1 MSHQTSGSG
10 EPERPERP
18 HRPDADATATTG
30 GVAVDAIPPSPA
42 PIAAAPAAVSP
53 SAPPAAAPAPVAAA
67 ADTSQTSRIVSPPPP
82 LPQPRIEEFA
92 RVVQGKEKIL
102 VLTHDNPDPD
112 AMAGAIGLYTILT
125 KKFGIETFIG
135 HGGTIGRAE
144 NKAMVQNL
152 DLPIYS
158 LPLLGDLSNFDG
170 IVVVDTQ
177 VESKYHSLPPG
188 IVPLAVFD
196 HHPQIVRNGKPAG
209 RFVEIRT
216 EAGASATIVT
226 MYLRAMGVEIPP
238 LVATALMY
246 GIRSDTANFQRHFS
260 AWDLEAH
267 QILFPLVDAK
277 RLAAIEAPPLPRE
290 YYIDLRR
297 GLDSAMIHGRSI
309 VADLGELENPD
320 MIALVADMLLRL
332 DTASWAM
339 VFGFTAKE
347 LRISVRTNETDGDA
361 GAVVR
366 KTIKKMGSGGGHGE
380 MAAARIPLTAACT
393 EVQFDIL
400 TTELVTNFLK
410 AINESEHGQPLCRAR
425 KKGAAQQR
433 GSAGA

>member
-1 MSHQTSGSG
+1 MSDIPTNDSSPASQAGI
-10 EPERPERP
+10 
-18 HRPDADATATTG
+18 PDPPADR
-30 GVAVDAIPPSPA
+30 GVALD
-42 PIAAAPAAVSP
+42 
-53 SAPPAAAPAPVAAA
+53 APPAEQGSSEPARLPRALTR
-67 ADTSQTSRIVSPPPP
+67 DTSTLEPMTADR
-82 LPQPRIEEFA
+82 PRPRVEEFA

-158 LPLLGDLSNFDG
+158 LPLLGDQSNFDG

-177 VESKYHSLPPG
+177 VESRYHSLPAG

-226 MYLRAMGVEIPP
+226 MYLKAMGVEIPP

-260 AWDLEAH
+260 EWDLEAH

-277 RLAAIEAPPLPRE
+277 RLAAIESPPLPRE

-297 GLDSAMIHGRSI
+297 GLDSATIHGRAI

-320 MIALVADMLLRL
+320 MIALVADLLLRL
-332 DTASWAM
+332 DTSTWAM
-339 VFGFTAKE
+339 VYGFTAKE
-347 LRISVRTNETDGDA
+347 LRISLRTNEPDGDA
-361 GAVVR
+361 GSVVR

-380 MAAARIPLTAACT
+380 MAAARIPLTAACA
-393 EVQFDIL
+393 EVQYDIL
-400 TTELVTNFLK
+400 TGELVANFLK
-410 AINESEHGQPLCRAR
+410 AINESEHGQPLCRPR
-425 KKGAAQQR
+425 SKRGAAPPQR
-433 GSAGA
+433 GIAGA